1 MTTTTATATA
11 TPAYRSTVAA
21 EGDHFGRLLL
31 SEWTK
36 LRTVPRWVIALAA
49 SAVLTAV
56 VALLAAAGTARET
69 SLAPGS
75 QGGEPP
81 APLVGVQDLGRFEH
95 HTLAGDGSLV
105 ARVTDQAD
113 SHDWAKAG
121 LMLRES
127 TEPGSWYAAVMVTPG
142 HGVRLQADFADVAA
156 GSRGGAPRW
165 LKLTRSGDTVT
176 AYESADGDAWTR
188 VGAVERGGLPAEVEI
203 GLFVASPDA
212 VHVERQFG
220 GESVSSEITTGRA
233 TFDGVRLTPG
243 PWPGAAT
250 PNPTPTSTLAGAG
263 DVGPYE
269 YGDDTTRSTLNA
281 VLVGLMA
288 IVPLAVLFVTAEYR
302 WGAIHTTLA
311 ATPRRGRVL
320 AAKAIV
326 IGVAGLAAGAAAG
339 FGAFLLSAPVLRSN
353 GVAPA
358 SLADGPVLRA
368 VAGTALLVAA
378 VAVFSLGVATILR
391 RSAAAVAVV
400 LLLLLVP
407 QILAT
412 GLPLSA
418 ARWLERLTPAAG
430 FAIQQTVPR
439 YDVAIGPWAGL
450 GVLCCYA
457 AAAMALALWM
467 LRRRDA

>member
-1 MTTTTATATA
+1 
-11 TPAYRSTVAA
+11 
-21 EGDHFGRLLL
+21 
-31 SEWTK
+31 
-36 LRTVPRWVIALAA
+36 
-49 SAVLTAV
+49 
-56 VALLAAAGTARET
+56 
-69 SLAPGS
+69 
-75 QGGEPP
+75 
-81 APLVGVQDLGRFEH
+81 
-95 HTLAGDGSLV
+95 
-105 ARVTDQAD
+105 
-113 SHDWAKAG
+113 
-121 LMLRES
+121 
-127 TEPGSWYAAVMVTPG
+127 MVTPG

-156 GSRGGAPRW
+156 GSRSEAPRW

-220 GESVSSEITTGRA
+220 GESVSSETTTGRA

-243 PWPGAAT
+243 SWPGAAT
-250 PNPTPTSTLAGAG
+250 QTQTPTLTGAG

-326 IGVAGLAAGAAAG
+326 IGAAGLAAGAVAG

-353 GVAPA
+353 GVAVA

-412 GLPLSA
+412 GLPLAA

-439 YDVAIGPWAGL
+439 YDTAIGPWAGL

-457 AAAMALALWM
+457 VAAMALALWL

>member
-1 MTTTTATATA
+1 MSA
-11 TPAYRSTVAA
+11 PAPYRSTVPAG
-21 EGDHFGRLLL
+21 GDHFGRLLL

-49 SAVLTAV
+49 SAVLTVA
-56 VALLAAAGTARET
+56 VALLAAAGTVRET
-69 SLAPGS
+69 SHAPGTE
-75 QGGEPP
+75 GGAPPP
-81 APLVGVQDLGRFEH
+81 AATDGVQDLGRFEH
-95 HTLAGDGSLV
+95 HTLSGDGSLV
-105 ARVTDQAD
+105 ARVTEQED

-127 TEPGSWYAAVMVTPG
+127 TEPGSWYAAVMLTPG
-142 HGVRLQADFADVAA
+142 HGVRLQSDFADVA
-156 GSRGGAPRW
+156 GGDGPAAAPRW
-165 LKLTRSGDTVT
+165 LKLTRSGDSVT
-176 AYESADGDAWTR
+176 AYESADGAAWNR
-188 VGAVERGGLPAEVEI
+188 VGTVEREGLPADVEI

-212 VHVERQFG
+212 VEVERQFG
-220 GESVSSEITTGRA
+220 GEIVNGNTTTGRA
-233 TFDGVRLTPG
+233 AFDGVRLTPG

-250 PNPTPTSTLAGAG
+250 PTLTGSG
-263 DVGPYE
+263 DIGPYGFGE
-269 YGDDTTRSTLNA
+269 DPTRSTLNA

-311 ATPRRGRVL
+311 VTPRRGRVL

-326 IGVAGLAAGAAAG
+326 IGAACLAAGAVAG

-353 GVAPA
+353 GVPTA

-368 VAGTALLVAA
+368 VAGTAALVAV
-378 VAVFSLGVATILR
+378 VAVLSLGVASILR

-407 QILAT
+407 RILGT

-418 ARWLERLTPAAG
+418 AQWLERLTPAAG

-439 YDVAIGPWAGL
+439 YDTAIGPWAGF

-457 AAAMALALWM
+457 AAALALALWL